1 MKKWIISI
9 VLIMACISLQAQ
21 NIGIGSWRTHF
32 SYHNARLIT
41 TSPTK
46 VYCAVE
52 NGLFSFDLSEKSTN
66 KITKISGLS
75 GAGVS
80 ALQYNQESNVLAI
93 GYESG
98 LIDLVFENDIVSI
111 RDIYSLREEFDKT
124 IFDLDIYDGM
134 VYAASNIG
142 VIVISLEEQGIVDNF
157 RSIGANAA
165 DISVFELLIS
175 NQSLYAITGDGI
187 QVGSLS
193 DNLLDFNNW
202 TPLDLDPTME
212 YQHLSAA
219 ENQVFVSVDKLN
231 LAQIAGDTLQPIAVL
246 DEPIKKLKP
255 LNDKLGILLGSE
267 LLSFDP
273 ASNVGD
279 LVSVKVLGNA
289 QDLNDFAK
297 DGSWLADGSLGL
309 LDVHETPVVP
319 NGPLSDNITNIKW
332 VDGKVYAFFGPEPKA
347 FAGDYDSL
355 GYSSFTNG
363 SWDYTQI
370 DGFYNIVD
378 AELYREKLY
387 FASMGQG
394 LYNATDDM
402 LLDETNSGLSRDIG
416 NSGILISALESNGF
430 LWATSYN
437 NEKPLLL
444 LDSEDTWF
452 SYDQSLIGTTAPTD
466 LDISP
471 GETAWITKEQ
481 GGITLFNTEETTV
494 RFLSE
499 TDGLPSNLIHDV
511 ELDVNDEAWVATSAG
526 IVNFSEATFISND
539 IPSGELVYDEATVYN
554 ELPVAAVSSDGGG
567 RVWVAGEND
576 LAVYSNNGLDRY
588 FLFNE
593 TNSPL
598 PSNVILD
605 MTYNPDNGEVFILT
619 DRGLVSYRSNSS
631 SPNPSHQNV
640 SIFPNPVRPG
650 YSGQVGIKGV
660 VANADIKITDVNGK
674 LIRQIEAYG
683 GSGSWNLRD
692 YNNARVRSGV
702 YLVFSSNSDGSETY
716 VGKIAVVN

>member
-1 MKKWIISI
+1 MKKWIISLA
-9 VLIMACISLQAQ
+9 LIIACISLRAQ

-32 SYHNARLIT
+32 SYQNARLIT
-41 TSPTK
+41 SSPTK

-75 GAGVS
+75 GAGIS
-80 ALQYNQESNVLAI
+80 AIQYNQESNVLVI

-111 RDIYSLREEFDKT
+111 RDIHSLREEFDKT

-134 VYAASNIG
+134 VYAATNIG

-157 RSIGANAA
+157 RSIGTNAA
-165 DISVFELLIS
+165 DISVFELIIS
-175 NQSLYAITGDGI
+175 NQNLYAITDDGI

-193 DNLLDFNNW
+193 ENLLDFNNW
-202 TPLDLDPTME
+202 SRLDLDPSMQ
-212 YQHLSAA
+212 YQHLSSTQ
-219 ENQVFVSVDKLN
+219 NQVFVSVNSLS
-231 LAQIAGDTLQPIAVL
+231 LAKIEGDTLQSVAVL
-246 DEPIKKLKP
+246 GTPIKKLKA
-255 LNDKLGILLGSE
+255 LNNKLGVLLTSE
-267 LLSFDP
+267 LLSFD
-273 ASNVGD
+273 ATGGTGLISEKILN
-279 LVSVKVLGNA
+279 NA
-289 QDLNDFAK
+289 QNLNDFAE
-297 DGSWLADGSLGL
+297 DGSWFADGSLGL
-309 LDVHETPVVP
+309 LDVNEAPVVP

-332 VDGKVYAFFGPEPKA
+332 VDGKVYAFFGPTPET
-347 FAGDYDSL
+347 FAGEYDSL
-355 GYSSFTNG
+355 GYSTFSDG
-363 SWDYTQI
+363 SWDHTQI
-370 DGFYNIVD
+370 EGFYNIVD
-378 AELYREKLY
+378 AELYKEKLY
-387 FASMGQG
+387 FASIGQG
-394 LYNATDDM
+394 LYNATDD
-402 LLDETNSGLSRDIG
+402 LVLDATNSGLSRDIS
-416 NSGILISALESNGF
+416 NSGILITSLKSNGF

-452 SYDQSLIGTTAPTD
+452 DYDQSLIGTTKPID
-466 LDISP
+466 LNISP
-471 GETAWITKEQ
+471 GETAWVTKEE

-494 RFLSE
+494 RFLTT

-554 ELPVAAVSSDGGG
+554 ELPVLAVSSDGGG

-598 PSNVILD
+598 PSNTILD
-605 MTYNPDNGEVFILT
+605 MAYNPDNGEMFILT

-631 SPNPSHQNV
+631 APNPSHQNV

-674 LIRQIEAYG
+674 LIRQIEAFG

>member
-1 MKKWIISI
+1 MKNWVISLALII
-9 VLIMACISLQAQ
+9 ACISLQAQ

-41 TSPTK
+41 TSPTR

-52 NGLFSFDLSEKSTN
+52 NGLFSLDLSEKSTT

-80 ALQYNQESNVLAI
+80 ALQYNQESNVLVI
-93 GYESG
+93 GYKSG
-98 LIDLVFENDIVSI
+98 LIDLVFENDIISI

-124 IFDLDIYDGM
+124 IFDLDIHDGT
-134 VYAASNIG
+134 VYAATNIG
-142 VIVISLEEQGIVDNF
+142 VIVISLKEQGIVDNF

-165 DISVFELLIS
+165 DISVFELLVS

-202 TPLDLDPTME
+202 NLLDLDPTME

-219 ENQVFVSVDKLN
+219 ENQVFVSVDN
-231 LAQIAGDTLQPIAVL
+231 LTLSQIQGDTIESIAVL
-246 DEPIKKLKP
+246 DEPIKKLKA
-255 LNDKLGILLGSE
+255 LNGGLGVLLSSE

-273 ASNVGD
+273 VSSASG
-279 LVSVKVLGNA
+279 LVSLKVLDNA
-289 QDLNDFAK
+289 QSLNDFSE
-297 DGSWLADGSLGL
+297 DGFWFADGSLGL
-309 LDVHETPVVP
+309 LDAMENPVVP
-319 NGPLSDNITNIKW
+319 NGPQSDKITNIEW
-332 VDGKVYAFFGPEPKA
+332 VDGKIYAFFGPDPDT
-347 FAGDYDSL
+347 FAGEYDSL
-355 GYSSFTNG
+355 GYSAFSNG

-370 DGFYNIVD
+370 NGFYNIVD
-378 AELYREKLY
+378 AEMYREKLY
-387 FASMGQG
+387 FASIGQG
-394 LYNATDDM
+394 LYNATDGL
-402 LLDETNSGLSRDIG
+402 LLDETNSGLSRDIS

-430 LWATSYN
+430 LWVASYN

-452 SYDQSLIGTTAPTD
+452 DYDQSLIGTTKPLD

-471 GETAWITKEQ
+471 GETAWVTKEQ

-494 RFLSE
+494 RLLSE
-499 TDGLPSNLIHDV
+499 TDGLPSNLIYDV
-511 ELDVNDEAWVATSAG
+511 ELDVNDEAWVATSEG

-598 PSNVILD
+598 PSNTILD
-605 MTYNPDNGEVFILT
+605 MAYNPENGEVFILT

-631 SPNPSHQNV
+631 APNPSHQNV

-660 VANADIKITDVNGK
+660 VSNADIKITDVNGK
-674 LIRQIEAYG
+674 LIRQVEAFG
-683 GSGSWNLRD
+683 GSASWNLRD

-702 YLVFSSNSDGSETY
+702 YLVFSSSADGSETY

>member
-231 LAQIAGDTLQPIAVL
+231 LAQIAGDTLQSIAFL
-246 DEPIKKLKP
+246 DEPIKKLKT

-309 LDVHETPVVP
+309 LDVNETPVVP

-332 VDGKVYAFFGPEPKA
+332 VGGKVYAFFGPEPET

-452 SYDQSLIGTTAPTD
+452 SYDHSLIGTTTPTD

-471 GETAWITKEQ
+471 GETAWVTKEQ

-619 DRGLVSYRSNSS
+619 DRGLISYRSNSS
-631 SPNPSHQNV
+631 APNPSHQNV

-650 YSGQVGIKGV
+650 YSGQIGIKGV